1 MPNKNIGKDKIGA
14 VSVRYQQW
22 MAEKDVPDDAAQI
35 AMAARLDGLVREL
48 AHYRPRSFLP
58 HSFLPRFLRRKSTTH
73 PPRGLYIYGAV
84 GGGKSMLMDMFFAVA
99 PIAKK
104 RRVHFHSFMQ
114 ETHARIHALHQ
125 SDPMGG
131 DPIPK
136 LAKQIAAQTT
146 LLCFDEFQVKD
157 IADASILG
165 RLFALL
171 LEAGIVVVATSN
183 RPPDDLYKNGLN
195 RHRFLPF
202 IELLK
207 KRLDCVALD
216 AATDY
221 RLTCLQAAP
230 VWFAPL
236 GAAARAA
243 MDERFAALTQNVA
256 RQPLTLALQNRQLN
270 VPVAAGGVARLDF
283 AYLCDAARGAADY
296 LLLAT
301 HFHTLLI
308 DDISCMSPERRD
320 VALRFV
326 TLIDALYEHKVK
338 LLASAE
344 AAPAMLY
351 PTGDNAFEFERTVSR
366 LMEMQSRDYLMRP
379 HLALGNGQI

>member
-1 MPNKNIGKDKIGA
+1 MLNKNIGKDKIGA

-58 HSFLPRFLRRKSTTH
+58 RFLRGKSTTPH

-283 AYLCDAARGAADY
+283 AYFMRCGTWRGRLFVAGYAFSYFAD
-296 LLLAT
+296 
-301 HFHTLLI
+301 
-308 DDISCMSPERRD
+308 
-320 VALRFV
+320 
-326 TLIDALYEHKVK
+326 
-338 LLASAE
+338 
-344 AAPAMLY
+344 
-351 PTGDNAFEFERTVSR
+351 
-366 LMEMQSRDYLMRP
+366 
-379 HLALGNGQI
+379 